1 MGFEWA
7 VVSDELTEKFR
18 ELKDPGLGYS
28 LSASMFFEDTY
39 SSMNID
45 RPYAVFLLFY
55 FISKHM
61 QFH

>member
-1 MGFEWA
+1 MVWDDLA
-7 VVSDELTEKFR
+7 EKFR

-45 RPYAVFLLFY
+45 RQYAVFLLFY
-55 FISKHM
+55 FLFKHM